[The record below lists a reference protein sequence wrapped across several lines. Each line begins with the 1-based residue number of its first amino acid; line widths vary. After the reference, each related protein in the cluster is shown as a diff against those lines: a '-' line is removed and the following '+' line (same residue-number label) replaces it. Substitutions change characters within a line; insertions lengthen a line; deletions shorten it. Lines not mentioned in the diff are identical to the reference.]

1 LNQFSRKVGQTLTP
15 NAPSSDTKEQNQ
27 SPTARNLPGTRQ
39 TSKTN
44 APSSKN
50 SSSRSKTH
58 QEVHQTFKY
67 PPIDETL
74 FDDDDPAN
82 EHSQDIPS
90 QVPLASPDAITSST
104 RTDFTYSPIED
115 VSRTQSFRNLATQP
129 TLSPDNNNSMPLW
142 TTFTLFATFQHGHAK
157 P

>member
-1 LNQFSRKVGQTLTP
+1 MHPHRTQKNKINHQPPEICQELVRHQKQTLRHPKTP
-15 NAPSSDTKEQNQ
+15 LQDLKLTK
-27 SPTARNLPGTRQ
+27 
-39 TSKTN
+39 K
-44 APSSKN
+44 
-50 SSSRSKTH
+50 
-58 QEVHQTFKY
+58 FKY
-67 PPIDETL
+67 PPIDEIL

-142 TTFTLFATFQHGHAK
+142 TIFTLFATFQHGHAK